1 MIVNRANGELNKYCD
16 LVIELGLDEPEFVR
30 YAMTA
35 IPAHLIGT
43 AVGLR
48 KGLNPDAPR
57 NLTRAVVLSPTAT
70 GRASQGKRK

>member
-1 MIVNRANGELNKYCD
+1 MV
-16 LVIELGLDEPEFVR
+16 ELGLDEPEFAR

-43 AVGLR
+43 AVGLA

-57 NLTRAVVLSPTAT
+57 NLTRAVVLSPKET
-70 GRASQGKRK
+70 GRVAKGKRK